1 MRYFPPAVCLFLVL
15 LSGCAQNQMKVEQ
28 AAVQLQSGNLGS
40 AMIELETF
48 QPSARDVPY
57 HLMNL
62 ALLKFAAGDYQG
74 SIDALQTAKAQIQ
87 EFETSSV
94 SENLQ
99 AASVNETLRSYVGTP
114 SERVMIHFYLALSYL
129 GLGQFDGARV
139 EILQANV
146 LLKEPA
152 YEDSLSGEL
161 ASAHMLSAMVFEMNQ
176 EFSNARISYAKALS
190 IMRERKQ
197 AIPDALKLGLL
208 SMSAK
213 LGLTKEYEA
222 YKAEFGLPDDYL
234 KQGESTLFLIYA
246 NGLASPKKQK
256 KVSVFSPT
264 LEQIIS
270 LALPAYDPLTSADI
284 PPRVIAKL
292 DDSNVNFELIE
303 DINLLLREDLSQ
315 EIGTLTAMTLARA
328 VVKYQ
333 ATKEIQA
340 QSGALGLLSTVA
352 THLSEIA
359 DLRNW
364 RMLPAQILIARI
376 ALNNKEDETSN
387 ESRIQFNQRAPISI
401 EKSQS
406 GYWLLMSQ
414 DYSDK
419 FILFKK

>member
-1 MRYFPPAVCLFLVL
+1 
-15 LSGCAQNQMKVEQ
+15 MKVEQ
-28 AAVQLQSGNLGS
+28 AAVQLQSGNLAS
-40 AMIELETF
+40 AIIELESF
-48 QPSARDVPY
+48 QPSSRDTPY
-57 HLMNL
+57 HLINL
-62 ALLKFAAGDYQG
+62 ALLKFAAGDYQAT
-74 SIDALQTAKAQIQ
+74 IDALQTAKSQIQ
-87 EFETSSV
+87 EFEISSV

-99 AASVNETLRSYVGTP
+99 AGSVNETLRSYVGTP
-114 SERVMIHFYLALSYL
+114 SEKVLIHFYLALAYL

-161 ASAHMLSAMVFEMNQ
+161 ASVHMLSAMVFEMNQ
-176 EFSNARISYAKALS
+176 EFSNARISYTKALS
-190 IMRERKQ
+190 IMRDRKQ

-213 LGLTKEYEA
+213 LGLTKEYEN
-222 YKAEFGLPDDYL
+222 YKTEFALPDAYQ
-234 KQGESTLFLIYA
+234 KQGKSTLLLLYA
-246 NGLASPKKQK
+246 NGLASSKKQK

-292 DDSNVNFELIE
+292 DDSNVNLELIE
-303 DINLLLREDLSQ
+303 DVNLLLREDLSQ
-315 EIGTLTAMTLARA
+315 EIGALTAMALARA

-333 ATKEIQA
+333 ATKEIQT

-376 ALNNKEDETSN
+376 PLDNTEDESVS
-387 ESRIQFNQRAPISI
+387 ESLIQFNQRAPISI
-401 EKSQS
+401 EKSQLS
-406 GYWLLMSQ
+406 YFLLMTQ